1 MTQLVELQDRV
12 GEFRAAGF
20 DVYVISYDP
29 QAALRRFADRYNI
42 TYDLLSDA
50 GSAIIR
56 RFGILN
62 TIIDPGDRRA
72 WPYYGIPFPGTY
84 VVNGSGIVTEKFFNR
99 HYATRTSPATIL
111 DKALGRMLARPEAP
125 AAVRRGRQATVTAF
139 FAGKDLKLEVAH
151 TLHVRLELPQG
162 LHVYGEP
169 LPEGFHATTVTLRPS
184 DGIRVGA
191 PIYPPTTPKRFEALG
206 VTLSVYEGAV
216 DVRVP
221 VTRNAKWSSVPEL
234 RGRLGLPPLEAVGL
248 DIVVN
253 YQACSETIC
262 YRPERVRLSV
272 TVPTADLVYPTI
284 EK

>member
-1 MTQLVELQDRV
+1 MTQLVELQDRID
-12 GEFRAAGF
+12 EFRAAGF
-20 DVYVISYDP
+20 DVYAISYDP
-29 QAALRRFADRYNI
+29 QPALQRFADRYSI

-50 GSAIIR
+50 GSVVIR

-62 TIIDPGDRRA
+62 TIIDPRDRRA

-84 VVNGSGIVTEKFFNR
+84 VVNESGVVTEKFFNR

-111 DKALGRMLARPEAP
+111 DKALGRMLARPESP
-125 AAVRRGRQATVTAF
+125 AAMRRGRQATVTAF
-139 FAGKDLKLEVAH
+139 FGGKDLKLEVAN
-151 TLHVRLELPQG
+151 TLHVRLELPEG

-169 LPEGFHATTVTLRPS
+169 LPEGFHKTTVTLRPS
-184 DGIRVGA
+184 AGIRVGT
-191 PIYPPTTPKRFEALG
+191 PIYPPTTPKSFGALG
-206 VTLSVYEGAV
+206 VTLNVYAGVV

-221 VTRNAKWSSVPEL
+221 VTRNAKWNSLAEL
-234 RGRLGLPPLEAVGL
+234 RGRLGFPPLTAMDL

-262 YRPERVRLSV
+262 FRPESVRLSV
-272 TVPTADLVYPTI
+272 TVPTTDLVYPTI